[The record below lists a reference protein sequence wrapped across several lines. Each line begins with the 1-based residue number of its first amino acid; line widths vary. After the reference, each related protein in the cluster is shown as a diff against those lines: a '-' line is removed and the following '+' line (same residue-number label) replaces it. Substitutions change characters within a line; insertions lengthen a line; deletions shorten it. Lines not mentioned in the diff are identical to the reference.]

1 MKTHTFLLMLCLILG
16 LTACASSPE
25 PYEYEPDNEL
35 KPGSGLF
42 SGEKGELT
50 IFRIPE
56 KADQTKDAS
65 RQEQK
70 GDKQNESP

>member
-1 MKTHTFLLMLCLILG
+1 MKSNAFVLMLCLMLG
-16 LTACASSPE
+16 LTACAVSPE

-42 SGEKGELT
+42 SGEKGEFT

-56 KADQTKDAS
+56 KTNQAGDAS
-65 RQEQK
+65 RKEQK